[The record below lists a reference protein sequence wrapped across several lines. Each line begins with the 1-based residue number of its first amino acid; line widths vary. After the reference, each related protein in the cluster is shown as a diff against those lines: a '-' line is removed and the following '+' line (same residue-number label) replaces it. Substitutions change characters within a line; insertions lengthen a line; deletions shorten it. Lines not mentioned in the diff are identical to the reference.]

1 MDKEPSWTADVPPC
15 PYSGVMI
22 QLHTTL
28 AGHFKKN
35 QILFCNHSDENGIDA
50 AIPAPLG
57 NVPVKF
63 RYMEDKV
70 AVRCFSP
77 LRIRPEHRAE
87 VLELVHRMNDQ
98 MGVSSY
104 NIDFRTNL
112 AYCSIIMDIEEC
124 TPGEDRAE
132 DLIGFGLILVT
143 RLFNAM
149 TRVMYGMQNAAKAI
163 KVLEEEDWE
172 STKAPRV
179 EPINR
184 IEHLPGGNPG
194 LN

>member
-1 MDKEPSWTADVPPC
+1 
-15 PYSGVMI
+15 
-22 QLHTTL
+22 
-28 AGHFKKN
+28 
-35 QILFCNHSDENGIDA
+35 
-50 AIPAPLG
+50 
-57 NVPVKF
+57 
-63 RYMEDKV
+63 
-70 AVRCFSP
+70 
-77 LRIRPEHRAE
+77 
-87 VLELVHRMNDQ
+87 
-98 MGVSSY
+98 
-104 NIDFRTNL
+104 
-112 AYCSIIMDIEEC
+112 MDIEEC
-124 TPGEDRAE
+124 SPGEDRAE

>member
-1 MDKEPSWTADVPPC
+1 
-15 PYSGVMI
+15 MI

-28 AGHFKKN
+28 AEHFKKN

-63 RYMEDKV
+63 RYLEDKV
-70 AVRCFSP
+70 SVRCFSP
-77 LRIRPEHRAE
+77 LRIRHEHRAE
-87 VLELVHRMNDQ
+87 VLELVHRLNEQ
-98 MGVSSY
+98 MGVFRY

-112 AYCSIIMDIEEC
+112 AYCSIIMDIEKC

-132 DLIGFGLILVT
+132 NLIGYGLILVT
-143 RLFNAM
+143 RLFHAM

-163 KVLEEEDWE
+163 KVLEEDDCE

-179 EPINR
+179 DPINR
-184 IEHLPGGNPG
+184 IEYLTGGNPE